1 MERAGSSPAGAI
13 YFKEID
19 MSSRENMIRRMY
31 HKAASDYDAAKG
43 SLDLLLDHPAGIG
56 DHSTDDLYKSFDEAL
71 NLLVDANDRLEM
83 LASEYPENMP
93 NPCIPTPLSNTP

>member
-1 MERAGSSPAGAI
+1 MA
-13 YFKEID
+13 Y
-19 MSSRENMIRRMY
+19 REKMIGYMY
-31 HKAASDYDAAKG
+31 HKAKSDYDAAKG

-83 LASEYPENMP
+83 LASEYPEN
-93 NPCIPTPLSNTP
+93 IPTPLSKTP